1 MYKLNNNFKSNRIQ
15 NFWSLVRGENRSS
28 RGKSSQSGEPTKQTH
43 TLRRVRESN
52 PGHNF
57 GNESSKMNA
66 NALTTAPTLLFHKT
80 KERKGTLFKCLV
92 VLALEH

>member
-1 MYKLNNNFKSNRIQ
+1 MYKLNNNFKSNRIK

-43 TLRRVRESN
+43 TLQRVRESN

-57 GNESSKMNA
+57 GKA

-80 KERKGTLFKCLV
+80 KERKGTLFNYLV